1 MTMTKLEELEQE
13 IKQLNREELRALRR
27 WFLEQEAEEWDG
39 QIEEDAQAGKLD
51 KIAEDVLKD
60 HVAGRSRIL

>member
-1 MTMTKLEELEQE
+1 MTKLEELEQE
-13 IKQLNREELRALRR
+13 IKKLSREELRSFRR

-51 KIAEDVLKD
+51 KLADNALRD
-60 HVAGRSRIL
+60 HVAGKSRIL

>member
-1 MTMTKLEELEQE
+1 MSMTKLEALEQE
-13 IKQLNREELRALRR
+13 IKKLSREELKALRR

-51 KIAEDVLKD
+51 KLAEDALRD